1 MAVPG
6 AENQMHWRGF
16 LTCITRPVSVVRLPP
31 DTGQALLLL
40 GALSVA
46 RLQRL
51 ESKPIFSSSVLDGGS
66 SKSGGSCRTGVHEM
80 AKGDVE
86 EDDHLGGKIDEL
98 EMFEETL
105 WEGAPAD

>member
-1 MAVPG
+1 M
-6 AENQMHWRGF
+6 
-16 LTCITRPVSVVRLPP
+16 SVVRLPP